1 MGWDLRTVGKA
12 ERGGDLRKSE
22 RFDKAKEMFKKA
34 FRKDPTN
41 ASALKGLAVTYME
54 RKEYGEAIK
63 YYEMWLKAEP
73 NNKDAKAGLE
83 KAKAAK
89 QQ

>member
-1 MGWDLRTVGKA
+1 VSFTLPEMGWDLRKF
-12 ERGGDLRKSE
+12 E
-22 RFDKAKEMFKKA
+22 RFDKAEEVFKKA
-34 FRKDPTN
+34 LEMDPTN
-41 ASALKGLAVTYME
+41 ASALKGLAVTCME